1 MPLASFGYTADGR
14 HVQKITLRSEQLT
27 VTILTLGAVIN
38 DVRLTGVPW
47 PLTLGS
53 PDVAGYE
60 GKLSSFG
67 SFMGPVI
74 NRIKG
79 CTAEIDGKTY
89 TFEKHHCGNLTQ
101 HSGSTGMHR
110 QIWEIAEYGPDYVVL
125 ALHLPDG
132 LGGFPGN
139 REITVRYDI
148 EQASLRLTATASTD
162 APTPFNP
169 ANHSYWS
176 LDSKPG
182 YGGQTLQIAADHYSE
197 PDAQLMPTGRIL
209 PVDNSPYDFR
219 AGRRLAGDESE
230 FYDLNLCFGS
240 TKAPLR
246 PIATLTGVD
255 GVRMQMATTECGLQL
270 YDGGTIDG
278 RDYPTHHGAPYGPYA
293 APALEAQ
300 SWPGSLAQS
309 HFPDIILRPGAP
321 YHQITSW
328 TFSTK
333 QIG

>member
-1 MPLASFGYTADGR
+1 MRPETFGQVADGR

-38 DVRLTGVPW
+38 DVRLTSVPW

-74 NRIKG
+74 NRIRG
-79 CTAEIDGKTY
+79 CTAKIDGKNCR
-89 TFEKHHCGNLTQ
+89 FEKHHSGNLTQ

-110 QIWEIAEYGPDYVVL
+110 QIWSIAEYESDYVML
-125 ALHLPDG
+125 TLHLPDG

-139 REITVRYDI
+139 REITLRYDI
-148 EQASLRLTATASTD
+148 EQASLRMTATASSD

-182 YGGQTLQIAADHYSE
+182 YSGQTLQIAADHYSE
-197 PDAQLMPTGRIL
+197 PDAELMPTGRIL
-209 PVDNSPYDFR
+209 PVDNGPNDFR
-219 AGRRLAGDESE
+219 AEIGRASCRE
-230 FYDLNLCFGS
+230 
-240 TKAPLR
+240 R
-246 PIATLTGVD
+246 V
-255 GVRMQMATTECGLQL
+255 
-270 YDGGTIDG
+270 
-278 RDYPTHHGAPYGPYA
+278 
-293 APALEAQ
+293 
-300 SWPGSLAQS
+300 
-309 HFPDIILRPGAP
+309 
-321 YHQITSW
+321 
-328 TFSTK
+328 
-333 QIG
+333 

>member
-38 DVRLTGVPW
+38 DVRLSGVAW

-53 PDVAGYE
+53 PDVASYE

-79 CTAEIDGKTY
+79 CTAKIDGTTY
-89 TFEKHHCGNLTQ
+89 TFEKHRCGNLTQ

-125 ALHLPDG
+125 ALNLPDG

-182 YGGQTLQIAADHYSE
+182 
-197 PDAQLMPTGRIL
+197 
-209 PVDNSPYDFR
+209 
-219 AGRRLAGDESE
+219 
-230 FYDLNLCFGS
+230 
-240 TKAPLR
+240 
-246 PIATLTGVD
+246 
-255 GVRMQMATTECGLQL
+255 
-270 YDGGTIDG
+270 
-278 RDYPTHHGAPYGPYA
+278 
-293 APALEAQ
+293 
-300 SWPGSLAQS
+300 
-309 HFPDIILRPGAP
+309 
-321 YHQITSW
+321 
-328 TFSTK
+328 
-333 QIG
+333 

>member
-1 MPLASFGYTADGR
+1 MRPETFGQVADGR

-79 CTAEIDGKTY
+79 CTAKIDGKTY
-89 TFEKHHCGNLTQ
+89 RFEKHHSGNLTQ

-110 QIWEIAEYGPDYVVL
+110 QIWSIAAYESDYVVL
-125 ALHLPDG
+125 TLHLPDG

-139 REITVRYDI
+139 REITLRYDI
-148 EQASLRLTATASTD
+148 EQASLRMTATASSD

-182 YGGQTLQIAADHYSE
+182 YSGQTLQIAADHYSE
-197 PDAQLMPTGRIL
+197 PDAELMPTGRIL
-209 PVDNSPYDFR
+209 PVDNGPNDFR
-219 AGRRLAGDESE
+219 AGCSLAGDARD
-230 FYDLNLCFGS
+230 FYDLNLCLGS

-246 PIATLTGVD
+246 PIATLTGLE
-255 GVRMQMATTECGLQL
+255 GVSMEMATTECGLQL

-278 RDYPTHHGAPYGPYA
+278 RDYSTHHGAPYGPYA

-300 SWPGSLAQS
+300 SWPGSLDQC
-309 HFPDIILRPGAP
+309 HFPDIILRPKTP
-321 YHQITSW
+321 YHQVTSW